1 MTSKARFRADLL
13 DWRNSLSI
21 ETWNQKSQQICQHLL
36 SLDQL
41 KNASCV
47 NVFWPISEKRE
58 VDIRPVVN
66 QLFESG
72 CAVFLPIVDG
82 GRLKHGQFFGASY
95 LKKGHYGVLEPVFD
109 AEKEMPE
116 PDVVLVQALAVDGLG
131 NRIGYGKGYY
141 DAFLSEVKS
150 CKIVPLFA
158 KQVVDGIPSEPHD
171 VPVDILVTEE
181 GVYPL
186 K

>member
-1 MTSKARFRADLL
+1 M
-13 DWRNSLSI
+13 
-21 ETWNQKSQQICQHLL
+21 
-36 SLDQL
+36 
-41 KNASCV
+41 
-47 NVFWPISEKRE
+47 
-58 VDIRPVVN
+58 
-66 QLFESG
+66 
-72 CAVFLPIVDG
+72 PIVDG
-82 GRLKHGQFFGASY
+82 GRLKPGQFFGASY

-116 PDVVLVQALAVDGLG
+116 PDVVLVPALAVDGLG

>member
-1 MTSKARFRADLL
+1 MGF
-13 DWRNSLSI
+13 
-21 ETWNQKSQQICQHLL
+21 L
-36 SLDQL
+36 SLFSML
-41 KNASCV
+41 
-47 NVFWPISEKRE
+47 
-58 VDIRPVVN
+58 
-66 QLFESG
+66 
-72 CAVFLPIVDG
+72 
-82 GRLKHGQFFGASY
+82 
-95 LKKGHYGVLEPVFD
+95 
-109 AEKEMPE
+109 KEMPE
-116 PDVVLVQALAVDGLG
+116 PDVVLVPALAVDGLG